1 MKKYFNLTR
10 TEIILAE
17 RKKKGL
23 VEETKLEIVEK
34 KSLEE
39 KIETILLEI

>member
-23 VEETKLEIVEK
+23 VEEKQLAIEEK

-39 KIETILLEI
+39 K

>member
-1 MKKYFNLTR
+1 MKKYFNMTR
-10 TEIILAE
+10 AEIILAE